1 MVAAAA
7 VKSMELALLVELVV
21 ADADVARAHV
31 DADAAPQLPHAGVDV
46 DVDVAL
52 QLPHADADVDVAP
65 QQLPHAD
72 ADVDV
77 DVALQLPHADADVD
91 VAPQQL
97 PHADADVDVDV
108 ALQLPH
114 ADADVDVAP
123 QLPHADAAHVVAGP
137 AMLAP
142 VKCFVPCTLRSFF
155 VFSQSFSRQVLHFH
169 SLTSCCY

>member
-1 MVAAAA
+1 MVVAAAA
-7 VKSMELALLVELVV
+7 KSMELALLVEHVV

-31 DADAAPQLPHAGVDV
+31 DADAAPQLPHADV
-46 DVDVAL
+46 
-52 QLPHADADVDVAP
+52 
-65 QQLPHAD
+65 
-72 ADVDV
+72 
-77 DVALQLPHADADVD
+77 
-91 VAPQQL
+91 
-97 PHADADVDVDV
+97 DVDVDV

-155 VFSQSFSRQVLHFH
+155 GFSQSFSRQVLHFH